1 MATYPVCARGFWVPR
16 MSCFGFVPFWLL
28 LFLLMRLQ
36 TVFRCFPPEFIL
48 SRRGLP
54 IVPPSV
60 SSILLPH
67 SFLSRNPPCARFFL
81 GTRPHSLHQETLP
94 IPPEGRLPA
103 GMCHLPTTNRPTLII
118 SHVDPPAI
126 RMRPQS
132 SCFLPS
138 AFWHSSGRGT
148 HPSRAPMCVGV
159 LGPRLLL
166 AARSLPH
173 RSVSLLSPSFH
184 LPSAPIPFP
193 YSPFSQP
200 TACPSL
206 GSDRTLS
213 SLSGHL
219 SPFTF
224 YIGGI
229 QDRIFVPPN
238 HDEAPTY
245 LTTFLLPSGS
255 CVLSNFFCGAIAYL
269 THPQSSP
276 PSAMS
281 FLPYPSSHRS
291 VFGPCSFA
299 ALPFP
304 HSSP

>member
-238 HDEAPTY
+238 HFPIFFVEP
-245 LTTFLLPSGS
+245 LP
-255 CVLSNFFCGAIAYL
+255 I
-269 THPQSSP
+269 
-276 PSAMS
+276 
-281 FLPYPSSHRS
+281 
-291 VFGPCSFA
+291 
-299 ALPFP
+299 
-304 HSSP
+304 

>member
-1 MATYPVCARGFWVPR
+1 

-138 AFWHSSGRGT
+138 AFWHSSDLWGRSSVPESTNVRRGVGSEALVGC
-148 HPSRAPMCVGV
+148 PILAP
-159 LGPRLLL
+159 
-166 AARSLPH
+166 
-173 RSVSLLSPSFH
+173 
-184 LPSAPIPFP
+184 PFGE
-193 YSPFSQP
+193 SPFSF
-200 TACPSL
+200 L
-206 GSDRTLS
+206 
-213 SLSGHL
+213 
-219 SPFTF
+219 
-224 YIGGI
+224 
-229 QDRIFVPPN
+229 PP
-238 HDEAPTY
+238 PIR
-245 LTTFLLPSGS
+245 
-255 CVLSNFFCGAIAYL
+255 SNSFPLF
-269 THPQSSP
+269 
-276 PSAMS
+276 S
-281 FLPYPSSHRS
+281 FLATHR
-291 VFGPCSFA
+291 
-299 ALPFP
+299 LPFAGIRP
-304 HSSP
+304 HPFFPIRPPFPFHLLHWGYPRSHFCSSKP

>member
-1 MATYPVCARGFWVPR
+1 MIR
-16 MSCFGFVPFWLL
+16 
-28 LFLLMRLQ
+28 LF
-36 TVFRCFPPEFIL
+36 FPL
-48 SRRGLP
+48 GSY
-54 IVPPSV
+54 VV

-213 SLSGHL
+213 SLSGCNL
-219 SPFTF
+219 TAP
-224 YIGGI
+224 
-229 QDRIFVPPN
+229 PPN
-238 HDEAPTY
+238 VICPAGSARPHFFFQVAPV
-245 LTTFLLPSGS
+245 FFPIFFVEPLP
-255 CVLSNFFCGAIAYL
+255 I
-269 THPQSSP
+269 
-276 PSAMS
+276 
-281 FLPYPSSHRS
+281 
-291 VFGPCSFA
+291 
-299 ALPFP
+299 
-304 HSSP
+304 